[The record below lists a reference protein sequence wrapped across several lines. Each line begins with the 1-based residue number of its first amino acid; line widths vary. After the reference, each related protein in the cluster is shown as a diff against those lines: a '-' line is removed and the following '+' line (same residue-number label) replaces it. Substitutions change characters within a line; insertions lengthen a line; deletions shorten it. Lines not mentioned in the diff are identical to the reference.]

1 MQQTGVTDVIIAALF
16 AGCVWEL
23 SALVTERS
31 HRKMGEAL
39 WNASLSA
46 TLPIYVWAW

>member
-1 MQQTGVTDVIIAALF
+1 MIFCVMQQTGVTDVIIAALF
-16 AGCVWEL
+16 AGCVWEI

-39 WNASLSA
+39 
-46 TLPIYVWAW
+46 